1 MLRGMT
7 ETEGD
12 ELRRLRRENAEL
24 RAELVLAD
32 ADQEMRSAEARYR
45 AIAPE

>member
-1 MLRGMT
+1 MT
-7 ETEGD
+7 ETEEE

-24 RAELVLAD
+24 RSALVLAD
-32 ADQEMRSAEARYR
+32 ADQEVRRAEARYR